1 MGKTVLSFF
10 SATGE
15 LTPRDSEVEGV
26 SPSPS
31 YKKSSESE
39 ANTPRTPHSARF
51 EDNMFFGKN
60 FDIEKL
66 SQIHSGKRD

>member
-1 MGKTVLSFF
+1 M
-10 SATGE
+10 
-15 LTPRDSEVEGV
+15 EGI

-31 YKKSSESE
+31 YKKLSSESE

-60 FDIEKL
+60 FDIEQMSAL
-66 SQIHSGKRD
+66 SKQGAGKDILIHLLFIYCYGVLK